1 MLTCLDMQLL
11 QNTDEP
17 QLLPYVK
24 HNFIELGIVFI
35 NFFRL
40 LLSEPCPQA
49 LRYNLQDQLILAK
62 NYVGRGWEIK
72 SPPQT
77 RPIFN
82 PNLTSIRHYEGNYSS
97 IYLFFKGCSH
107 KLIRIIFQFSTILPN
122 NSLFQLSHLRFLNLS
137 YNDFSLSNQFPQE
150 FGLFAKGLTH
160 LNLTHT
166 GFSGR
171 VPHQISH
178 LHKLVSLDLSWLP
191 VKLEYD
197 LFELLLQNLT
207 QLRWGSS
214 GSLHRLILM
223 NINLHGGLP
232 DSIGFLESLTFLDIS
247 YCDLSGLI
255 PRSIGNLSRLMRLG
269 LDGNHLHGQIPV
281 GLANLT
287 NLRNLYLPSNNF
299 TGPFPSWIFHL
310 KDFISLD
317 LGSNSLTGQLD
328 VFNSLNGSFSQLV
341 NLIHLDLS
349 SNNFSGVM
357 DLETFSRLEYLEH
370 LDLSHNSLLVTST
383 GTATLPPKLH
393 HLGLSSCK
401 MKKFPRISKDV
412 EFFLHI
418 DISDNQI
425 EGEIPHWI
433 SLVNRSPISVLF
445 PKTYLNLSYNGLTG
459 GLEQLPWNEIQ
470 ILDLQSNM
478 LNGSLP
484 NLFCKSRSLEILNL
498 SHNNLSGV
506 LPNCSTSMSPL
517 LVFDLRMN
525 NIQGNLPSTLIPS
538 SFSKFDYLQV
548 LDLGNNQL
556 HDTFPQCLEGLPNLQ
571 VLVLKS
577 NKFHGII
584 SKSSEIVHP
593 FPRLRI
599 IDLSCNEFSG
609 PLPALYFKNFK
620 AMMNGD
626 MNKMKLAYMEHNT
639 YYSDSTA
646 LVIKGVEIELVRI
659 LTIFTT
665 IDASR
670 NHFAIWNKVPD

>member
-1 MLTCLDMQLL
+1 
-11 QNTDEP
+11 
-17 QLLPYVK
+17 
-24 HNFIELGIVFI
+24 
-35 NFFRL
+35 
-40 LLSEPCPQA
+40 
-49 LRYNLQDQLILAK
+49 
-62 NYVGRGWEIK
+62 
-72 SPPQT
+72 
-77 RPIFN
+77 
-82 PNLTSIRHYEGNYSS
+82 
-97 IYLFFKGCSH
+97 
-107 KLIRIIFQFSTILPN
+107 
-122 NSLFQLSHLRFLNLS
+122 
-137 YNDFSLSNQFPQE
+137 
-150 FGLFAKGLTH
+150 
-160 LNLTHT
+160 
-166 GFSGR
+166 
-171 VPHQISH
+171 
-178 LHKLVSLDLSWLP
+178 
-191 VKLEYD
+191 
-197 LFELLLQNLT
+197 
-207 QLRWGSS
+207 
-214 GSLHRLILM
+214 M

-525 NIQGNLPSTLIPS
+525 NIQGNLPSTLSNFHYLETINLNGNKLQGRIPS